1 MRNLIHII
9 VPALLVALASPAD
22 AQRTDFIPEALQ
34 GVDVDER
41 LGGMVDLDLT
51 FVNAEGESVRL
62 RDFVR
67 DGRPI
72 LLTLNYY
79 DCPMLCDLQLNAVV
93 DTLSQLRE
101 NWVPGN
107 QFELVTISFDP
118 EEGPE
123 LAAGKQRAYRASL
136 GRGSDAG
143 WHFLVGDRE
152 NIDALTEQLGYMYQF
167 IEEAGEFSHPSVLMF
182 LSPEGR
188 ITRYLYGL
196 MYDPQDVRLALLE
209 ASEGRVG
216 SPMERIILSCFIY
229 DPDRGAYIPYAFG
242 IMRIAGAVT
251 VFLILVML
259 LVLWRREQHEPV
271 PTAA

>member
-1 MRNLIHII
+1 MRSLIPIT
-9 VPALLVALASPAD
+9 ALTLLFALPDAN
-22 AQRTDFIPEALQ
+22 AQRLDVVPDALR
-34 GVDVDER
+34 GIEVDER
-41 LGGMVDLDLT
+41 LGGMVDLDLEFT
-51 FVNAEGESVRL
+51 NANGERVRL
-62 RDFVR
+62 GDFTSN
-67 DGRPI
+67 GRPI

-79 DCPMLCDLQLNAVV
+79 DCPMLCSLQLNALV
-93 DTLSQLRE
+93 DTLALMRE
-101 NWVPGN
+101 NWFPGN

-118 EEGPE
+118 SEGPE

-136 GRGSDAG
+136 GQGADAG
-143 WHFLVGDRE
+143 WHFLASE
-152 NIDALTEQLGYMYQF
+152 QEAIDALTEQLGYRYQY
-167 IEEAGEFSHPSVLMF
+167 IEESGEYSHPSVLMF

-216 SPMERIILSCFIY
+216 SPMEQIILSCFIY
-229 DPDRGAYIPYAFG
+229 DPERGTYVPFAFG

-251 VFLILVML
+251 VVLILLML
-259 LVLWRREQHEPV
+259 LLLWRREQSDSV